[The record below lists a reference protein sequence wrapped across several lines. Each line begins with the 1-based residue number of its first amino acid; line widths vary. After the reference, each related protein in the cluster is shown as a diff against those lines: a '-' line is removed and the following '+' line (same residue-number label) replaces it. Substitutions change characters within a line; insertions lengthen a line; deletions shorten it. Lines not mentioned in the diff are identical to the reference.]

1 MNEIRPLTQRMV
13 LDGMYPGVVEKWAD
27 EVAVLEARIEALEK
41 AHNAAEA
48 WGEAISVWGPHDERT
63 TAALVAWDIAR
74 AALAAE
80 EDPHA

>member
-41 AHNAAEA
+41 LIIE
-48 WGEAISVWGPHDERT
+48 WGRGLDARDVHPLDR
-63 TAALVAWDIAR
+63 ALVTEAHR
-74 AALAAE
+74 LAALAAE
-80 EDPHA
+80 EGG